1 MRLLNILVSVCLLF
15 GVVACSG
22 DDDEEIQTR
31 CGAVFRGEL
40 LNPIRTDNL
49 IDVVIV
55 GALNG
60 NLVSVSESDGTS
72 YLVILQGL
80 RSARNSAEETAANNF
95 IRSFGPNLQLAIA
108 DEDCT
113 DNVQGFDELL
123 PGQIFADGR
132 YSLSEELLL
141 RGLASVDTTSPA
153 CDGDLIVNCLAAVE
167 VAG

>member
-1 MRLLNILVSVCLLF
+1 MRSFNLLISVCLL
-15 GVVACSG
+15 VNLVACSG

-31 CGAVFRGEL
+31 CGAVYRGEL
-40 LNPIRTDNL
+40 LNPIRTDKL

-55 GALNG
+55 GASNG

-72 YLVILQGL
+72 YLVLLQGL
-80 RSARNSAEETAANNF
+80 DRARGAAEETAANNF

-108 DEDCT
+108 DDDCT
-113 DNVQGFDELL
+113 DNLQGFDQLI

-141 RGLASVDTTSPA
+141 RGLASVDPTSPA